1 MTGKDERSSA
11 RMIKQQ
17 RCASCA
23 AVSPTTETNY
33 TLISPKHA
41 WRMVVEV
48 GADGRKAPTWYCPKC
63 WERRKRQTQP

>member
-1 MTGKDERSSA
+1 MTRKDEPSTTGTV
-11 RMIKQQ
+11 KQQ
-17 RCASCA
+17 RCAGCA

-48 GADGRKAPTWYCPKC
+48 TEDGRKEPSWYCPKC
-63 WERRKRQTQP
+63 WERRKRQARP